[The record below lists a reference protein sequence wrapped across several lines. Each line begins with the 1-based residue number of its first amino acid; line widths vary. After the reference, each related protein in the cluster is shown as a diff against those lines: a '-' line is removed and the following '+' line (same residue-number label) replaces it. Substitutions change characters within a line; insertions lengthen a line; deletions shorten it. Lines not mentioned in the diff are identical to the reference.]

1 MASGTGYIFEWVV
14 DDVGG
19 LIHICSGD
27 RLVGD
32 DVAFP
37 FDECSEDLKAV
48 LSGGDISDEVNCP
61 PPGGTLKVRFE
72 FDLLDGLDLAVNVR
86 PN

>member
-1 MASGTGYIFEWVV
+1 MASGTGYIYEWVV

-19 LIHICSGD
+19 LIHICGGD

-48 LSGGDISDEVNCP
+48 LSSRSISDNVNCP
-61 PPGGTLKVRFE
+61 PSGGTLKVRFD
-72 FDLLDGLDLAVNVR
+72 FDILEGLDLAVNVR
-86 PN
+86 RN